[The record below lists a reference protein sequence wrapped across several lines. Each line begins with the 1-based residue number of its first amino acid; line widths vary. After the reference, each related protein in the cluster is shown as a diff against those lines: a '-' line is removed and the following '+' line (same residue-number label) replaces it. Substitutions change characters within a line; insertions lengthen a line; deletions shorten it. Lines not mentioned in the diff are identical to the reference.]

1 MHFCRSNG
9 KYCTSIGQVLVK
21 DAGQN
26 QLHLPELDKITG
38 VLYLSV
44 PPLNSLSALQVAI
57 KTLRMMGRFLGGKR
71 NFNSGRLHHHHHHH
85 HQQQQQQQHQQQ
97 QQQQQHQL
105 HQQQQLYLPSNL
117 LSSITANEM
126 AIKLKFRMKC

>member
-1 MHFCRSNG
+1 
-9 KYCTSIGQVLVK
+9 VLVK

-85 HQQQQQQQHQQQ
+85 HHHQ
-97 QQQQQHQL
+97 
-105 HQQQQLYLPSNL
+105 QQQQLYLPSNL